1 MWERQNSCRVHVGL
15 LDIVPTVKLRCDCYV
30 EEYDDVDLAS
40 CGDEYLPKNAQRPV
54 LVGKGIDRPRHE
66 FKMIWGIHECSY
78 VFPEL

>member
-1 MWERQNSCRVHVGL
+1 M
-15 LDIVPTVKLRCDCYV
+15 DIVPTVKLRCDCYV

-66 FKMIWGIHECSY
+66 FKMI
-78 VFPEL
+78 